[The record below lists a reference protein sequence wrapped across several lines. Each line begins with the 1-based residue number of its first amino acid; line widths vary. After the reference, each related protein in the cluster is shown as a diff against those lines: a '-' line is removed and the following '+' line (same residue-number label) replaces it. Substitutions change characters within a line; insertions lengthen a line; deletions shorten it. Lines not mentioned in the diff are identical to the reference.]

1 MASRRS
7 NGRIAAWALCLP
19 LLIMAAVHASEE
31 LAPSVRIAN
40 AETQLDENVYTLNA
54 DLIYALGPDP
64 LEALANGVPIVFEL
78 QIEVLQPRRLLPDS
92 TVATLRQRD
101 RLKYLS
107 LTRRYLVSN
116 LNSGERSSFR
126 SQEEA
131 LAFLGR
137 VRDLPILDRGL
148 LEAED
153 GYQVRMRVV
162 LDIESL
168 PAPLRLLA
176 YLSSQWRINSKW
188 TQWSL

>member
-1 MASRRS
+1 V
-7 NGRIAAWALCLP
+7 AWLP
-19 LLIMAAVHASEE
+19 LLVMAAVHASEE
-31 LAPSVRIAN
+31 PAPSVQIAN
-40 AETQLDENVYTLNA
+40 AETRLDENVYTLDA
-54 DLIYALGPDP
+54 DLEYTLGPQP

-78 QIEVLQPRRLLPDS
+78 QIEVFQPRRLLPDS

-107 LTRRYLVSN
+107 LTRRYLVTN
-116 LNSGERSSFR
+116 LNSGERNSFR

-176 YLSSQWRINSKW
+176 YLSSQWRINSEW
-188 TQWSL
+188 TKWSL